1 MNTLRTPTSPNR
13 TVAIWGLIALYT
25 LILPSAILIYRRLES
40 AIGQQATG
48 KIPLYSVL
56 IIGAAYALY
65 GYTRNKMLLHLL
77 YLIPAGVIAAIII
90 RAEPNPNKH
99 IHIPEY
105 ILMAWLLYAALSREY
120 EGEGL
125 FLLIFVCGSLLG
137 VVDELEQGL
146 HPRRFYG
153 WSDMA
158 VNSASVLIGIATI
171 LGLIRRPTSRG
182 RWLHQ
187 LRTYRLLLSLVMF
200 GAVGALLTCIQLF
213 EVQAL
218 ERFQGVYPPWLLAW
232 NAIFIALTPAA
243 LFYQRG
249 RSQPAGGDESV
260 TGRQT
265 ARLWVYPILGILFV
279 IHAIVLYMAASGA
292 SFR

>member
-1 MNTLRTPTSPNR
+1 MNTQSKPSSPRRTLL
-13 TVAIWGLIALYT
+13 IWGVIALYT
-25 LILPSAILIYRRLES
+25 LILPSAILVYRRLES

-48 KIPLYSVL
+48 RIPLYSVL
-56 IIGAAYALY
+56 ILGVAYVSF
-65 GYTRNKMLLHLL
+65 GYARNKTLLHLL

-105 ILMAWLLYAALSREY
+105 ILMAWLLYAALSRGY

-125 FLLIFVCGSLLG
+125 YLLIFVSGSLLG

-171 LGLIRRPTSRG
+171 LGLLQRPTSQK
-182 RWLHQ
+182 RWLPQ
-187 LRTYRLLLSLVMF
+187 LKRYRSLLVLIAF
-200 GAVGALLTCIQLF
+200 GFAGALLTGIRLF
-213 EVQAL
+213 DVQAL
-218 ERFQGVYPPWLLAW
+218 EGFQGVYPSWLLAW
-232 NAIFIALTPAA
+232 NALFVILTPIAL
-243 LFYQRG
+243 YQRKKS
-249 RSQPAGGDESV
+249 RPTPSV
-260 TGRQT
+260 PQGQTT
-265 ARLWVYPILGILFV
+265 ARLWVYPILGILLV
-279 IHAIVLYMAASGA
+279 IHAIVLYAAIAGI